1 MEPVIAYCID
11 PPSPFGSLDDMRKF
25 IADNLADPQAMA
37 YPPMAEA
44 VAQVQEALAWRL
56 SPDCPLPKTAD

>member
-1 MEPVIAYCID
+1 MEPMIAYCID
-11 PPSPFGSLDDMRKF
+11 PPSPFGPLDDMRRF
-25 IADNLADPQAMA
+25 IADCLADPQAMA

-56 SPDCPLPKTAD
+56 SQDCSLPKPAD